1 MLAASQ
7 STAPVTLT
15 TTADATNLVSLRRQF
30 RDTAGDR
37 PAPGYNE
44 LLLKLTAVTLRAHPL
59 LRASWTD
66 EGIVV
71 GEQIDIALAVDTDEG
86 LLAPVIRDPGS
97 RTLAELAESLADLVD
112 RARSRRLSVD
122 EMTGGVFTITNLG
135 AYGVETFTPILN
147 APQSAVLGVGC
158 IARRPAVDGEE
169 IIARDELSL
178 SLTFDHRVLDGA
190 PAARFLDDL
199 RQAIENPGAM
209 LVS

>member
-1 MLAASQ
+1 M
-7 STAPVTLT
+7 
-15 TTADATNLVSLRRQF
+15 
-30 RDTAGDR
+30 
-37 PAPGYNE
+37 Y
-44 LLLKLTAVTLRAHPL
+44 
-59 LRASWTD
+59 
-66 EGIVV
+66 
-71 GEQIDIALAVDTDEG
+71 
-86 LLAPVIRDPGS
+86 DPGPAS
-97 RTLAELAESLADLVD
+97 NLGGDQPD
-112 RARSRRLSVD
+112 QFFISVD
-122 EMTGGVFTITNLG
+122 LG